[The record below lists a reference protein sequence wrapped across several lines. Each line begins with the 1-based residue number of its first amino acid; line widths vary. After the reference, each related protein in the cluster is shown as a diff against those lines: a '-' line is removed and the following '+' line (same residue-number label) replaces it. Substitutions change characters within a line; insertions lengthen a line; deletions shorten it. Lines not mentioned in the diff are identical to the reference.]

1 MQCFDHQNIARLVES
16 GGMRMTEK
24 ELLKRSRE
32 GHVSSFEELISAHQ
46 QKVYNIAL
54 RMLANEQDAF
64 DASQE
69 VFIKVYKN
77 LDKFQENSSFSTWL
91 YRITTNTCLD
101 MLRKNKDKKNDISID
116 SQIAFEDGEA
126 SFQLEDKSADLE
138 EEILKKER
146 QQALY
151 DAIEQLNEEHKKM
164 IVLRDLQGMSYQEIA
179 AITGTNIGTVK
190 SKINRARIS
199 LKNSLLKYKELF

>member
-1 MQCFDHQNIARLVES
+1 MH
-16 GGMRMTEK
+16 MTEK
-24 ELLKRSRE
+24 ELLKRSKE
-32 GHVSSFEELISAHQ
+32 GHIASFEELISAHQ

-69 VFIKVYKN
+69 VFLKVYKN

-116 SQIAFEDGEA
+116 SQIAFDDGEA
-126 SFQLEDKSADLE
+126 SFQLEDKEADVE
-138 EEILKKER
+138 EEILMKER
-146 QQALY
+146 RQALY
-151 DAIEQLNEEHKKM
+151 KAIEQLTPEHKKM
-164 IVLRDLQGMSYQEIA
+164 IVLRELQGMSYQEIA
-179 AITGTNIGTVK
+179 EVTGSSIGTVK

>member
-1 MQCFDHQNIARLVES
+1 
-16 GGMRMTEK
+16 MTEK
-24 ELLKRSRE
+24 ELLRKSKQ
-32 GHVSSFEELISAHQ
+32 GHLASFEELISTHQ

-69 VFIKVYKN
+69 VFIKVYRN

-101 MLRKNKDKKNDISID
+101 MLRKNKEKKNEISMD
-116 SQIAFEDGEA
+116 SPMEFEDREA
-126 SFQLEDKSADLE
+126 SFQLEDKKADVE
-138 EEILKKER
+138 EEILKRER
-146 QQALY
+146 RQALY
-151 DAIEQLNEEHKKM
+151 AALEQLNEEHKKM
-164 IVLRDLQGMSYQEIA
+164 IVLRELQGMSYQEIA
-179 AITGTNIGTVK
+179 DITGTNIGTVK

-199 LKNSLLKYKELF
+199 LKNSLLQFKELF

>member
-1 MQCFDHQNIARLVES
+1 
-16 GGMRMTEK
+16 MTEK
-24 ELLKRSRE
+24 ELLRKSKQ
-32 GHVSSFEELISAHQ
+32 GHLASFEELISIHQ

-54 RMLANEQDAF
+54 RMLANEQDAL

-69 VFIKVYKN
+69 VFIKVYRN

-101 MLRKNKDKKNDISID
+101 MLRKNKEKKNEISMD
-116 SQIAFEDGEA
+116 SPMEFEDREA
-126 SFQLEDKSADLE
+126 SFQLEDKKADVE
-138 EEILKKER
+138 EEILKRER
-146 QQALY
+146 RQALY
-151 DAIEQLNEEHKKM
+151 EAMEQLGEEHKKM
-164 IVLRDLQGMSYQEIA
+164 IVLRELQGMSYQEIA
-179 AITGTNIGTVK
+179 DITGTNIGTVK

>member
-1 MQCFDHQNIARLVES
+1 MYMI
-16 GGMRMTEK
+16 EK
-24 ELLKRSRE
+24 ELLRRSKE
-32 GHVSSFEELISAHQ
+32 GHVSSFEELISVHQ

-101 MLRKNKDKKNDISID
+101 MIRKNKDKKNDISID
-116 SQIAFEDGEA
+116 SQVEFEDGEA
-126 SFQLEDKSADLE
+126 SFQLEDKNADVE

-146 QQALY
+146 RQALY
-151 DAIEQLNEEHKKM
+151 EAIQQLNDEHKKM
-164 IVLRDLQGMSYQEIA
+164 IVLRELQGMSYQEIA
-179 AITGTNIGTVK
+179 EITGANIGTVK

>member
-1 MQCFDHQNIARLVES
+1 
-16 GGMRMTEK
+16 MTEK
-24 ELLKRSRE
+24 ELLRRSKE
-32 GHVSSFEELISAHQ
+32 GHVASFEELISVHQ

-101 MLRKNKDKKNDISID
+101 MIRKNKDKKNDISID
-116 SQIAFEDGEA
+116 SQVEFEDGEA
-126 SFQLEDKSADLE
+126 SFQLEDKNADVE

-146 QQALY
+146 RQALY
-151 DAIEQLNEEHKKM
+151 EAIQQLNDEHKKM
-164 IVLRDLQGMSYQEIA
+164 IVLRELQGMSYQEIA
-179 AITGTNIGTVK
+179 EITGANIGTVK

>member
-1 MQCFDHQNIARLVES
+1 
-16 GGMRMTEK
+16 MTEK
-24 ELLKRSRE
+24 ELLRKSKQ
-32 GHVSSFEELISAHQ
+32 GHLASFEELISTHQ

-69 VFIKVYKN
+69 VFIKVYRN

-101 MLRKNKDKKNDISID
+101 MLRKNKEKKNEISMD
-116 SQIAFEDGEA
+116 SPMEFEDREA
-126 SFQLEDKSADLE
+126 SFQLEDKKADVE
-138 EEILKKER
+138 EEILKRER
-146 QQALY
+146 RQALY
-151 DAIEQLNEEHKKM
+151 AALEQLNEEHKKM
-164 IVLRDLQGMSYQEIA
+164 IVLSELQGMSYQEIA
-179 AITGTNIGTVK
+179 DITGTNIGTVK

-199 LKNSLLKYKELF
+199 LKNSLLQFKELF

>member
-1 MQCFDHQNIARLVES
+1 
-16 GGMRMTEK
+16 MTEK
-24 ELLKRSRE
+24 ELLKRSKE
-32 GHVSSFEELISAHQ
+32 GHIASFEELISTHQ

-69 VFIKVYKN
+69 VFLKVYKN

-101 MLRKNKDKKNDISID
+101 MLRKNKDKKNDVSID

-126 SFQLEDKSADLE
+126 SFQLEDKEADVE
-138 EEILKKER
+138 EEILMKER
-146 QQALY
+146 RQALY
-151 DAIEQLNEEHKKM
+151 LAMEQLTPEHKKM
-164 IVLRDLQGMSYQEIA
+164 IVLRELQGMSYQEIA
-179 AITGTNIGTVK
+179 EVTGSSIGTVK